1 MRSCE
6 ACLRRGFLLG
16 LLAPRIAALLDSRG
30 RKPAGLLALDD
41 EHLVAAVAG
50 EHRAEAD
57 SFLENFELD
66 AALACLAERGVQAV
80 CRHAAGYPTRLLQ
93 LGDPPTVLF
102 TVGQADRVL
111 ARLARD
117 PLVALVG
124 ARKASPYGLE
134 MARALGRGLGVAGVP
149 VVSGL
154 ALGIDAAA
162 HVGCLAGGG
171 DAVAVVGGGP
181 DVAYPRTNRALH
193 EKVSAAGLVLSEMPP
208 GLRPYRWSFPA
219 RNRLMAGLCD
229 VTVVVEAA
237 ERSGSLIT
245 TDFAADLGRVV
256 AAVPGE
262 ATSDRARGS
271 NRLLRAG
278 AAVVT
283 GVEDVLDELLG
294 AGRDAADP
302 SGEPDEPGPR
312 DEGPTDPAERAVLEA
327 VEAGTGVDG
336 ASREAGVEVAR
347 ARAILSRLEAR
358 GLVRRDALGSYTRSA
373 P

>member
-1 MRSCE
+1 MRTCE
-6 ACLRRGFLLG
+6 PCLRRGFLLG

-41 EHLVAAVAG
+41 DSLVAAVAG
-50 EHRAEAD
+50 ERRAEAD
-57 SFLENFELD
+57 RFLEEFEAD
-66 AALACLAERGVQAV
+66 DALAGLAERGVQAV

-102 TVGQADRVL
+102 TVGQAERVL
-111 ARLARD
+111 GRLARD

-134 MARALGRGLGVAGVP
+134 MARALGRGLAVAGVP

-171 DAVAVVGGGP
+171 EAVAVVGGGP
-181 DVAYPRTNRALH
+181 DVAYPQTNRRLH
-193 EKVSAAGLVLSEMPP
+193 QQITEAGLVVSEMPP
-208 GLRPYRWSFPA
+208 GVRPFRWSFPA

-229 VTVVVEAA
+229 LTVVVEAA

-245 TDFAADLGRVV
+245 TDFAADLGRGV

-271 NRLLRAG
+271 NRLLRSG
-278 AAVVT
+278 AAVIT
-283 GVEDVLDELLG
+283 SVEDVLDELLG
-294 AGRDAADP
+294 AGADP
-302 SGEPDEPGPR
+302 LESSAEPSEETTIEPG
-312 DEGPTDPAERAVLEA
+312 DPAECAVLEA
-327 VEAGTGVDG
+327 VAAGNGVDG

-373 P
+373 G